1 MNIKEKVY
9 DWKNRL
15 KDRHMLT
22 LVVTLV
28 TVIAV
33 LGLYTYKRERTF
45 RQATE
50 NDYNMAFFEL
60 VDYVQN
66 VETYLAK
73 SLISKTPEHGAEVL
87 THVWREANLAQ
98 AYLAMLPIG
107 SNELSNTSKFLNQ
120 VSDYSYTLSRKNIN
134 NEALTQDDL
143 NNLKDLHNYS
153 IELENTLNQLSADMN
168 DGRIKWGELTKK
180 GSSVFATQVSNI
192 SKDSFSNLEENF
204 HEYAGLIYDGAFSEH
219 LTSSEKK
226 GLTGEN
232 IDEEKAKQIATSFFD
247 NSKIKEI
254 NSNGRS
260 ENTNM
265 PTFDFNIVLNEDKE
279 KNNYASISITE
290 KGGHIVFMNYNR
302 NVEAQT
308 VSEERATK
316 IGKEFLKNHGFNNM
330 KETYYLKQEGIITIN
345 YAYNQKSNYGDV
357 IVYPD
362 LIKLKIALDNGEVLG
377 IETTGYLNCHYE
389 RNIGEVQISKEKAK
403 EILNKD
409 LEIMSEG
416 LAIIPTQFQT
426 ELLCWEFK
434 GKVDGSEFLV
444 YINAKTRKRRRYIS
458 NKRYTKWN
466 INNVKAKIMVGMVL
480 FVPKLERKELSLP

>member
-1 MNIKEKVY
+1 MGKIKDKVY
-9 DWKNRL
+9 DWKDRL

-45 RQATE
+45 RQKAE
-50 NDYNMAFFEL
+50 NEYNMAFFEL

-73 SLISKTPEHGAEVL
+73 SLISNTPEHGAEVL

-107 SNELSNTSKFLNQ
+107 SEELANTSKFLNQ
-120 VSDYSYTLSRKNIN
+120 VSDYSFSLSRKNIY
-134 NEALTQDDL
+134 NESLTQEDFS
-143 NNLKDLHNYS
+143 NLKNLHNYS

-219 LTSSEKK
+219 LTSTDKK

-232 IDEEKAKQIATSFFD
+232 IDGEKAKQIAIEFFGND
-247 NSKIKEI
+247 KIKEI
-254 NSNGRS
+254 NSSGIS

-265 PTFDFNIVLNEDKE
+265 PCYDFNIILKDE
-279 KNNYASISITE
+279 KNKENNATISITQ
-290 KGGHIVFMNYNR
+290 KGGHVVFMNYNR
-302 NVEAQT
+302 EIQAET
-308 VSEERATK
+308 VSEQRADEM
-316 IGKEFLKNHGFNNM
+316 GKEFLKSHGFPNM
-330 KETYYLKQEGIITIN
+330 EETYYLKQDSIITIN
-345 YAYNQKSNYGDV
+345 YAYSQETEEGKV
-357 IVYPD
+357 IIYPD
-362 LIKLKIALDNGEVLG
+362 LIKLKIALDNGQILG
-377 IETTGYLNCHYE
+377 IETTGYLNSHYE
-389 RNIGEVQISKEKAK
+389 RKIENAQITKEKAK
-403 EILNKD
+403 ESLNKE
-409 LEIMSEG
+409 LQIENEG
-416 LAIIPTQFQT
+416 LSIIPTQYQT
-426 ELLCWEFK
+426 EILCWEFK
-434 GKVDGSEFLV
+434 GKVDDTEFLV
-444 YINAKTRKRRRYIS
+444 YINANT
-458 NKRYTKWN
+458 
-466 INNVKAKIMVGMVL
+466 G
-480 FVPKLERKELSLP
+480 KEEDILVIKDTPNGTLTM